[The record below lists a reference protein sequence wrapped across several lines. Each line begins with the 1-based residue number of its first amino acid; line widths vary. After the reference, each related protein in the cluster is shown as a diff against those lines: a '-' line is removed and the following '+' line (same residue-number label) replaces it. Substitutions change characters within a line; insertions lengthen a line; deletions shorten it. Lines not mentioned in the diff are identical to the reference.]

1 MHWALLSIFHRL
13 LCTRTTSTSIHLGRA
28 FLLIPAQ
35 GNKVGC
41 HQKLSGLLVTL
52 VSCQLARSYWLSL
65 RWRKK
70 TQHLKNERNQQQD
83 KLTPMVQCQESNYR
97 CRFSKKKPEPLIY
110 YWCRLHLQHIIG
122 ANFLKKPTH
131 TNWAEPASPLA
142 RTSLSTSPANHC
154 LLHSPTH
161 PYPFRPV
168 SHLSLARF
176 SLSLSLVK
184 PFLPPRPP
192 LLASHLPSRSRR
204 ATPPFS
210 TSSGMEGQW
219 RVSTDCVGHVSAS
232 LIMALSMHHP
242 SSSLGVI
249 AGLSSRRQGLPT
261 HPLSPLFQIS
271 PPNPT
276 GGGVGGG
283 RRDGGPAEALS
294 LGPSQL
300 MIPFVIFRN
309 WWFLSSSPQIQRRWR
324 WRGGLGSDD
333 GGAESW
339 QRAEH
344 EWRRHATVCSGSGGS
359 SGFVFWD
366 FWIFFLVALMH
377 RLGSIWAELNFI
389 ILIFIIIFFNSYISK
404 VLVLSVSNLCCLHG
418 AGWKIR
424 HLCEVPNRH
433 ILLGHIL
440 LVVWQWLNNS
450 MFRIVNTWIEL
461 NVLYFR

>member
-1 MHWALLSIFHRL
+1 MSRAGEPTRPHILIHFACKSLS
-13 LCTRTTSTSIHLGRA
+13 
-28 FLLIPAQ
+28 P
-35 GNKVGC
+35 
-41 HQKLSGLLVTL
+41 
-52 VSCQLARSYWLSL
+52 
-65 RWRKK
+65 
-70 TQHLKNERNQQQD
+70 
-83 KLTPMVQCQESNYR
+83 
-97 CRFSKKKPEPLIY
+97 
-110 YWCRLHLQHIIG
+110 
-122 ANFLKKPTH
+122 
-131 TNWAEPASPLA
+131 PLA
-142 RTSLSTSPANHC
+142 HTSLSISPG
-154 LLHSPTH
+154 LP
-161 PYPFRPV
+161 PFSR
-168 SHLSLARF
+168 AF
-176 SLSLSLVK
+176 LSLSLVK

-309 WWFLSSSPQIQRRWR
+309 WWFLSSSPQIQWRWR

-344 EWRRHATVCSGSGGS
+344 EWRRHATVCSGSGAS

-366 FWIFFLVALMH
+366 FWIFFWLLWCI
-377 RLGSIWAELNFI
+377 GSVQFEPSW
-389 ILIFIIIFFNSYISK
+389 
-404 VLVLSVSNLCCLHG
+404 
-418 AGWKIR
+418 
-424 HLCEVPNRH
+424 
-433 ILLGHIL
+433 ILLFLFL
-440 LVVWQWLNNS
+440 LLFFSIRISQRCWFWVFLICAAFVVPVGKFGTFVRFPTGTYCLGTYCLLCGSGWTTQC
-450 MFRIVNTWIEL
+450 FEL
-461 NVLYFR
+461 